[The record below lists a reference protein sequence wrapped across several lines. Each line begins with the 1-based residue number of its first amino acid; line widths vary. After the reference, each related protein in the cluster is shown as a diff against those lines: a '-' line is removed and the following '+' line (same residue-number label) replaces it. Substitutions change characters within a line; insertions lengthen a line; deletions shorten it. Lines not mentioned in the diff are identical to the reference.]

1 MTTAIV
7 GHVCQR
13 IRDRGGNTVL
23 HRNSATRQIIDE
35 LTQITEAPV
44 GPKLRRK
51 LTASR
56 LRVEQSQGYHGE
68 AQAAQERTHPSQ
80 PPCPRPPGRNQEWPN
95 LLDEQV

>member
-1 MTTAIV
+1 MTAAIV

-13 IRDRGGNTVL
+13 IRERGGNHVL

-56 LRVEQSQGYHGE
+56 LRIEQARVDHGE
-68 AQAAQERTHPSQ
+68 AQAAQEHAHPS
-80 PPCPRPPGRNQEWPN
+80 PPPGPRPTGRNEVWPN
-95 LLDEQV
+95 LLDEEA